1 MRFHELRHSAASLLI
16 AQGAPL
22 RTVME
27 VLGTITLTANVYGHL
42 LDEARQE
49 AASAMD
55 RALGHSHVSYG
66 LS

>member
-27 VLGTITLTANVYGHL
+27 VLGHSTVTLTANVYGHL
-42 LDEARQE
+42 FDEARQE

-55 RALGHSHVSYG
+55 RALGHSDVS
-66 LS
+66 